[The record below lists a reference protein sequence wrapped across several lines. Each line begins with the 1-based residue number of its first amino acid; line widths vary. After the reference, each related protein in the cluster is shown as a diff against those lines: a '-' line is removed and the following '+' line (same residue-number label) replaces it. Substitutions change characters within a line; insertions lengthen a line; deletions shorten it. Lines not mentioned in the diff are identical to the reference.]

1 MSPGVIA
8 DPIDE
13 AAVWKPMTRS
23 ATSGDVRSAVVRTSS
38 GYMGAAATPN
48 SRTAAMA
55 GIGISTFTSTA
66 ATSRRPTASAIT
78 FQAPIRSARE
88 PKATRPT
95 TSVSQ
100 YPDAMPPATAVETPS
115 PVRNVKAQ
123 IATAD
128 SIPFWTATMAMPRTA
143 SVPHTPTVRCDSA
156 TGAFTGASQRRQ
168 VTVNVIATA
177 NCSPMTITY
186 DQRQLSPD
194 TITAC

>member
-13 AAVWKPMTRS
+13 AAAWNPMTRS

-55 GIGISTFTSTA
+55 GMGISMFTRTA
-66 ATSRRPTASAIT
+66 AASRSQTASAIT

-115 PVRNVKAQ
+115 PVRYVRAQ

-128 SIPFWTATMAMPRTA
+128 SIPFWTATITMPRTE
-143 SVPHTPTVRCDSA
+143 SVPQTRAVLVDVLARSG
-156 TGAFTGASQRRQ
+156 TG
-168 VTVNVIATA
+168 
-177 NCSPMTITY
+177 
-186 DQRQLSPD
+186 
-194 TITAC
+194 